1 MTERMEG
8 FLVLGTVAS
17 FLLAIGVA
25 MMKSRGAVLPVAQG
39 AEVFGAIARWLV
51 DPVWLGGLV
60 LQIGGYLVYLFALS
74 GAPVSL
80 LAVTMQAGIALF
92 VVVATV
98 FMGER
103 AQPQEWVGIIGIVG
117 AILFLSLSL
126 PGGATTSAID
136 PSRLVLLS
144 VLAGA
149 AAMLT
154 FLGKRHDAAGIAP
167 ALASGIAFGMGS
179 LYAKALVDVI
189 AAEPT
194 SEAGLLST
202 LMTTPWTYL
211 AVAANL
217 IGLVLLQNSF
227 HTARGIIAMPLSSA
241 CSNIVPILGGLVA
254 FGEHLPASGGAA
266 ALRLAAFGL
275 TILSGGLL
283 ATSRG

>member
-1 MTERMEG
+1 MTDRIAG
-8 FLVLGTVAS
+8 FLLLGTVAS

-25 MMKSRGAVLPVAQG
+25 MMKSRGAALPVARG

-60 LQIGGYLVYLFALS
+60 LQTGGYMVYLFALS

-80 LAVTMQAGIALF
+80 LAVTMQAGVALF
-92 VVVATV
+92 VVVAMV

-117 AILFLSLSL
+117 AIIFLSLSL
-126 PGGATTSAID
+126 PGGVTTSAID
-136 PSRLVLLS
+136 PSRLILLS

-154 FLGKRHDAAGIAP
+154 FLARRHDAAGIAP

-179 LYAKALVDVI
+179 LYAKALVDLI

-194 SEAGLLST
+194 TVTGLPSA

-254 FGEHLPASGGAA
+254 FGEHLPASGGAT

-275 TILSGGLL
+275 TIFSGGLL
-283 ATSRG
+283 ATSRD

>member
-1 MTERMEG
+1 MTDRMAG
-8 FLVLGTVAS
+8 FLLLGTVAS

-25 MMKSRGAVLPVAQG
+25 MMKSRGAALPVAQG
-39 AEVFGAIARWLV
+39 AQVFSALARWLV
-51 DPVWLGGLV
+51 DPLWLGGLA
-60 LQIGGYLVYLFALS
+60 LQTGGYMVYLFALS
-74 GAPVSL
+74 GAPASL

-92 VVVATV
+92 VVVAMV

-103 AQPQEWVGIIGIVG
+103 AQPREWVGIIGIVG

-126 PGGATTSAID
+126 PGGAPPSAID
-136 PSRLVLLS
+136 SSRLILLS
-144 VLAGA
+144 VVAGV

-154 FLGKRHDAAGIAP
+154 FPAQRRDTGGIAP

-179 LYAKALVDVI
+179 LYAKALVDVV
-189 AAEPT
+189 ATEPT
-194 SEAGLLST
+194 TETGLISA

-217 IGLVLLQNSF
+217 SGLVLLQNSF

-254 FGEHLPASGGAA
+254 FGEHLPASGGAT

-275 TILSGGLL
+275 TIFSGGLL
-283 ATSRG
+283 ATSRN